1 MVGEPTTVSHGSSP
15 VRGAKMKYALN
26 TLCTSSSVGRATDS
40 EFGARDIIFTN
51 YAFCTSCTYHL
62 LASQYTLRV
71 CKGPG
76 FESLEVHQNGFLFLF
91 RYN

>member
-1 MVGEPTTVSHGSSP
+1 M
-15 VRGAKMKYALN
+15 
-26 TLCTSSSVGRATDS
+26 RATDS

-76 FESLEVHQNGFLFLF
+76 FESLEVHHLFLDSSVG
-91 RYN
+91 RAHDC